1 LTLEVLYKISNQLD
15 DLLLPY
21 TIDLSIIHEIS
32 DADVMEHIRRVGVTV
47 YEKENQLR
55 PEMTGNEKT

>member
-21 TIDLSIIHEIS
+21 TIDLSFSMRSAMPMSWSIS
-32 DADVMEHIRRVGVTV
+32 DAWESRFMRKRISSGQ
-47 YEKENQLR
+47 K
-55 PEMTGNEKT
+55 